1 MKTSVFIRLQ
11 VEGVHCWPDCDIE
24 EVYYLKNL
32 HRHLFGV
39 KAYLRV
45 DGDNREVEF
54 IQLKHKVDAYL
65 REKYWSPVGKCLDF
79 GAKSCE
85 MIAQELVREFMFDRV
100 IVDEDGENGAEV
112 ER

>member
-1 MKTSVFIRLQ
+1 MKTMVFIRLQ

-24 EVYYLKNL
+24 EVNYLRNP
-32 HRHLFGV
+32 HRHHFGV
-39 KAYLRV
+39 KAYLDV

-54 IQLKHKVDAYL
+54 IQLKHKVVAYL
-65 REKYWSPVGKCLDF
+65 KNRYADQYDVCNF

-85 MIAQELVREFMFDRV
+85 MIAKELVREFMFDRV